1 MEIISQTNRTLL
13 LDVINPDKM
22 DLLTVVGDVKGID
35 SLSDDKMREINQY
48 LECRSY
54 EEVERKFM
62 PTVWSYYD
70 ANSQAVH
77 YTLQKP
83 ENIQDN
89 MLTAINLN
97 DYDSFFKT
105 MLTVMDSR
113 KSQGVINSDFKFD
126 TLLEMISPKKVMED
140 IKLIRK
146 EIQYNYQK
154 HSELEEGDPAKLDLG
169 DRLNLLLEDAS
180 TNYSNI
186 MAMLPLAIEDIKTR
200 LLLGAGEKKDSGK
213 SVIPGLLTMSEM
225 GELKILEAPKEEST
239 SLAVLD
245 DHVNTGLIE
254 VLTEDYQAM
263 NEEPNDYVQSLVVRT
278 FCPLMAVTSTE
289 IDVETEVTNYNSY
302 LEFYRTSKDNFIKV
316 VKPLLEK
323 LLGIKMYFDQYKSK
337 SKGMVPA
344 LVITNISPEMLAK
357 SSNMPR
363 LITYLN
369 TTNSKNNFSDTIWYA
384 IYPNLSWSPN
394 VTTKIHRERFKGNV
408 KKAGTDVN
416 SLESLSVLLNV
427 FKDYRVETFFSF
439 ENREETTFNT
449 LAAEGV
455 EKAMERCKPLM
466 GKPYSEFAIPVLPNF
481 TVLPKNKS
489 GVILDSK
496 MRVNDSN
503 GAELSES
510 KEDIMRLWIEGVYIN
525 GAYIAAGFRAACQC
539 PEFLKTH
546 LSKYRISTSPE
557 LPGVRF
563 DVEAG
568 NNSLMTY
575 TTMPKEISGFTN
587 TIKNQINQKNFGWV
601 FASENASLDGENI
614 TNITVYK
621 ARNLLYDSDYS
632 NYEPIYKTQVTTYV
646 ERILRFVTGDFKEDN
661 IKNFFSNNPTS
672 QKSKWLAHKEC
683 INAIVAEGDNL
694 DYTIDDTTGICALTI
709 SFNGSPRNLEVQIN
723 RVASNI

>member
-54 EEVERKFM
+54 EEMERKFM
-62 PTVWSYYD
+62 PTVYSYYD
-70 ANSQAVH
+70 ANSQAVN
-77 YTLQKP
+77 YTLEKP
-83 ENIQDN
+83 ESIPDN
-89 MLTAINLN
+89 MITNINLN
-97 DYDSFFKT
+97 DYDSFFKA
-105 MLTVMDSR
+105 MLSLMESR
-113 KSQGVINSDFKFD
+113 KSQGVLNVDFNYS
-126 TLLEMISPKKVMED
+126 TLTNMISPQKVMED
-140 IKLIRK
+140 IKMIRK

-154 HSELEEGDPAKLDLG
+154 YSELEEGDPAKLDLG

-180 TNYSNI
+180 ANYSNV
-186 MAMLPLAIEDIKTR
+186 MGMLPLAIEDIKTR
-200 LLLGAGEKKDSGK
+200 LLLGAGEEKDSGK
-213 SVIPGLLTMSEM
+213 AVIPGLLTMSET

-239 SLAVLD
+239 SLAALD
-245 DHVNTGLIE
+245 DNASAGLAE
-254 VLTEDYQAM
+254 VLKDDYRAM
-263 NEEPNDYVQSLVVRT
+263 NEEGSDYVQNLVVRT
-278 FCPLMAVTSTE
+278 FCPLTATTSNE
-289 IDVETEVTNYNSY
+289 IDVETEVANYNLY
-302 LEFYRTSKDNFIKV
+302 LEFYRESKKNFIKV

-323 LLGIKMYFDQYKSK
+323 LLGVKMFFDQYKTK
-337 SKGMVPA
+337 TKGMAPI
-344 LVITNISPEMLAK
+344 LVIANVSPEMLSK
-357 SSNMPR
+357 SSNLPR
-363 LITYLN
+363 IITFLN

-384 IYPNLSWSPN
+384 IYPNLSWTQN
-394 VTTKIHRERFKGNV
+394 VTTKIHRERFKGNI

-439 ENREETTFNT
+439 ENREETTFNA

-455 EKAMERCKPLM
+455 EKAMERCKPLL
-466 GKPYSEFAIPVLPNF
+466 GQPYSEFAIPVLPNF

-496 MRVNDSN
+496 MRVTDSN
-503 GAELSES
+503 GAMLSKE

-525 GAYIAAGFRAACQC
+525 GAYVAAGFRAACQC
-539 PEFLKTH
+539 PEYLKTH
-546 LSKYRISTSPE
+546 FSKYRFGTSPE

-563 DVEAG
+563 DIEAG
-568 NNSLMTY
+568 NHSLMAF
-575 TTMPKEISGFTN
+575 TTMPKEITGFTN

-601 FASENASLDGENI
+601 FASENASLNDENV
-614 TNITVYK
+614 TNITIYK
-621 ARNLLYDSDYS
+621 ARNLMYDSEHS
-632 NYEPIYKTQVTTYV
+632 NYEPVYKTQVTTYM

-661 IKNFFSNNPTS
+661 IKNFFSNNPSS
-672 QKSKWLAHKEC
+672 QKSKWLTHKDS
-683 INAIVAEGDNL
+683 INAIVAEGDSL
-694 DYTIDDTTGICALTI
+694 DYTIDDSTGICELTI